1 MESNC
6 NCGFLDCG
14 VGDQQKQLEKQC
26 VGIIQ
31 GTEVLGK
38 VIGAN
43 ICLVESY
50 GSPHSMLRGRNL
62 REKEEARLEFVL
74 F

>member
-6 NCGFLDCG
+6 NSGFLDCG
-14 VGDQQKQLEKQC
+14 LGDQQKQLRKQC

-38 VIGAN
+38 VTGAYT
-43 ICLVESY
+43 CLVESY
-50 GSPHSMLRGRNL
+50 GIPRMLRERNL
-62 REKEEARLEFVL
+62 REKEARLEFVL

>member
-1 MESNC
+1 MESNF
-6 NCGFLDCG
+6 NSGFLDCG
-14 VGDQQKQLEKQC
+14 LGDQQKQLQKQC

-38 VIGAN
+38 VTGAL
-43 ICLVESY
+43 ICLVQ
-50 GSPHSMLRGRNL
+50 SMEAPRMPRDRNL
-62 REKEEARLEFVL
+62 REKESRLEFVL